1 MGDIEKAL
9 NVLKAL
15 SDSTRLRIVYFLLDG
30 EKCICQIIPYVKR
43 SQPTVSI
50 QLSKLRRFGIV
61 RSRKEGRQV
70 YYRISNYRV
79 CDVFKILGFEK
90 GKILKKKCCMERGE

>member
-1 MGDIEKAL
+1 MRDLNQAL

-15 SDSTRLRIVYFLLDG
+15 SDETRLRIVYFLLDG

-50 QLSKLRRFGIV
+50 QLTKLKRWGIV
-61 RSRKEGRQV
+61 KSRKEGRQV
-70 YYRISNYRV
+70 YYRISDYRV
-79 CDVFKILGFEK
+79 CDVFKALGFEK